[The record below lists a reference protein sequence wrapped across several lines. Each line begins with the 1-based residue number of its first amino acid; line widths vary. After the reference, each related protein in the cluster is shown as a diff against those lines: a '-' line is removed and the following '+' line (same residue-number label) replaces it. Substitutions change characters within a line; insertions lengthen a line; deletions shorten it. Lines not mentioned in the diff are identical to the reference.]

1 MTSYVDWRD
10 VTHLLAKTP
19 APVVHPSRGDWLDV
33 ILAVLALLYALRG
46 YRRGL
51 VLGVL
56 SFGGWLVGAGVGA
69 VVAPKIARAFFHGSV
84 TTQHGWGQKVL
95 GIAVL
100 IVFSMLGE
108 MFGVMIGLRVR
119 RAAFARPFR
128 FFDSLGGAALSV
140 AGLLVVA
147 WLIATPLSAAPFPKV
162 TRQIRHSAI
171 LAAVDKVMPSV
182 ITNVFSDLGRLFAHG
197 FPRVFNPFAG
207 SPLPGLLVPAPDAGV
222 VPPTIR
228 KAGPDVVK
236 ITGIATSCSLQV
248 EGSGFIYAPQHV
260 MTNAHVVAGVTRP
273 SVTLPAPGAQTL
285 RATVVLFDPNRDV
298 AVLYVPGLRRAPLHF
313 DGTLRTGTSAVVAG
327 YPENGPLKAVP
338 ARVAGEND
346 VTGPNI
352 YGNKDVTRDVYTL
365 RAKVQHGN
373 SGGPLLTTSGEVGG
387 VIFAAN
393 AEVPNVGYALTVREV
408 AFDARRGAT
417 ATRRVSTDG
426 CD

>member
-1 MTSYVDWRD
+1 ML
-10 VTHLLAKTP
+10 LLAKTP

-33 ILAVLALLYALRG
+33 ILIIAAVVYAIRG

-56 SFGGWLVGAGVGA
+56 SFGGWIVGAGVGA
-69 VVAPKIARAFFHGSV
+69 VLAPRLAHVFLHGSARRGIGLQV
-84 TTQHGWGQKVL
+84 FGLVVVIVL
-95 GIAVL
+95 SILGEYVGVL
-100 IVFSMLGE
+100 IGM
-108 MFGVMIGLRVR
+108 RVR

-128 FFDSLGGAALSV
+128 FFDSIGGAALSV

-147 WLIATPLSAAPFPKV
+147 WLIATPLSAAPFPKIA
-162 TRQIRHSAI
+162 RQIRHSAI
-171 LAAVDKVMPSV
+171 LAAVDRVMPGV
-182 ITNVFSDLGRLFAHG
+182 ITNAFSGLERLFQHG

-207 SPLPGLLVPAPDAGV
+207 SPIPGLLVAPPDAGV
-222 VPPTIR
+222 VPPTIH

-236 ITGIATSCSLQV
+236 VTGLAASCSEEV

-273 SVTLPAPGAQTL
+273 SVTLPAPGAETL
-285 RATVVLFDPNRDV
+285 SARVVLFDPDRDI
-298 AVLYVPGLRRAPLHF
+298 AVLYVPGLRRAPLRF
-313 DGTLRTGTSAVVAG
+313 DGSLKTGTSAVVAG

-338 ARVAGEND
+338 ARVAGEQD

-352 YGNKDVTRDVYTL
+352 YGNKEVTRDVYTL

-373 SGGPLLTTSGEVGG
+373 SGGPLLTTSGDVGG

-408 AFDARRGAT
+408 SSDARRGAD